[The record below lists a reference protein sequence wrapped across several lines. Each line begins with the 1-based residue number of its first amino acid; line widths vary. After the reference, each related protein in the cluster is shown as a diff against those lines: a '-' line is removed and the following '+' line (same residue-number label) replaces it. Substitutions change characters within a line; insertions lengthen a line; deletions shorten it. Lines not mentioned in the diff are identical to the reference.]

1 MPIAL
6 ILLLS
11 LTSCQFLMS
20 PAGIAIEEE
29 VVKDI
34 VEIVEEEFEEPKKD

>member
-11 LTSCQFLMS
+11 LTSCEFLAS
-20 PAGIAIEEE
+20 PVGVAIEEE
-29 VVKDI
+29 VAKDI

>member
-11 LTSCQFLMS
+11 LTSCEFLAS
-20 PAGIAIEEE
+20 PVGVAIEKEVVVEAVELIEEE
-29 VVKDI
+29 LEAK
-34 VEIVEEEFEEPKKD
+34 PSL